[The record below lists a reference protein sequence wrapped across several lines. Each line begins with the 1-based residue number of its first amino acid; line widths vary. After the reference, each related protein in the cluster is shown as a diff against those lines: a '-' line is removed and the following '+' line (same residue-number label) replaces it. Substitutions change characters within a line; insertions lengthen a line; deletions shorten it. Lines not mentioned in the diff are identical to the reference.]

1 MTTETSSTN
10 NILYEETWFVPWSP
24 LTFFL
29 PMFYHYGV
37 IVTNNTL
44 TFGYG
49 YNKPNIS
56 GSLTANTIHLDT
68 DSSSGSGGSGDI
80 GNDTMKVI
88 EKGSIVI
95 GNASFKDNLLTFGGW
110 GIRYNFLTKTT
121 AYNANNGQYI
131 EFTCIE
137 KKSNHGNHGNDNDND
152 NDNDVVRHKYRFV
165 SHNVYRVASL
175 LCGEDYVDTTTIAT
189 EETRL
194 IHV

>member
-1 MTTETSSTN
+1 
-10 NILYEETWFVPWSP
+10 
-24 LTFFL
+24 
-29 PMFYHYGV
+29 MFYHYGV

-68 DSSSGSGGSGDI
+68 DSSSGSGSNDAGDSG
-80 GNDTMKVI
+80 GNDTIKVI
-88 EKGSIVI
+88 EKGSVVI

-137 KKSNHGNHGNDNDND
+137 KKRNHGNDDNDGNNDND
-152 NDNDVVRHKYRFV
+152 DNDKDVVRHKYRFV